1 MSDPLVII
9 SAIVFFIAALWFV
22 VESFLYIRHIRRM
35 KRIWEDLEKALWY
48 IQREVSRVEAK
59 RRKLDLKPKE

>member
-1 MSDPLVII
+1 
-9 SAIVFFIAALWFV
+9 
-22 VESFLYIRHIRRM
+22 M